1 MQTVPKFYLSPAAQ
15 VEIKQEK
22 DKHIRALEQKRKLRG
37 LPRLLAVAAFVCAAA
52 ASATTAAAAEYA
64 VVVHGASHHFTERA
78 VGKWNESNL
87 GLGMRAEF
95 DKDLSAQAG
104 FYHNSE
110 YRTSAYA
117 LADYTPLHIGPVSM
131 GGFAGVATGYA
142 KPIVPV
148 AGAVARMQL
157 GRTALA
163 LRLAP
168 KSGIGGSAV
177 ASIELAFKF

>member
-1 MQTVPKFYLSPAAQ
+1 M
-15 VEIKQEK
+15 
-22 DKHIRALEQKRKLRG
+22 KHELLQNRLEAL
-37 LPRLLAVAAFVCAAA
+37 
-52 ASATTAAAAEYA
+52 
-64 VVVHGASHHFTERA
+64 
-78 VGKWNESNL
+78 
-87 GLGMRAEF
+87 RAEF
-95 DKDLSAQAG
+95 DKDLSAQVG
-104 FYHNSE
+104 FYRNSE

-117 LADYTPLHIGPVSM
+117 LAEYTPLHLGPVSL
-131 GGFAGVATGYA
+131 GGFAGVATGYT

-148 AGAVARMQL
+148 AGAVARLQL

>member
-1 MQTVPKFYLSPAAQ
+1 MKKY
-15 VEIKQEK
+15 
-22 DKHIRALEQKRKLRG
+22 
-37 LPRLLAVAAFVCAAA
+37 LLAAAIALASTLSAAA
-52 ASATTAAAAEYA
+52 DYA
-64 VVVHGASHHFTERA
+64 VVVHGASHHFTQRA
-78 VGKWNESNL
+78 QGEWNQSNL
-87 GLGMRAEF
+87 GLALRAEF
-95 DKDLSAQAG
+95 DKDLSAQVG
-104 FYHNSE
+104 FYRNSE
-110 YRTSAYA
+110 YRTSVYA
-117 LADYTPLHIGPVSM
+117 LADYTPLHLGPVSL

-148 AGAVARMQL
+148 AGAVARLQL